1 MTGESNTLLAE
12 TSRDGNVPDGTPTR
26 VVFSVMRAARGWFKH
41 KPSMQL
47 AAICGCDVKTA
58 ERLFRG
64 DRAPNGEAVI
74 AMLRSE
80 VGVRLVEEA
89 TRDLSPK
96 EFKRFWREMGLA
108 ALRAN
113 LREREEEMAR

>member
-1 MTGESNTLLAE
+1 MTGTSSPVSAA
-12 TSRDGNVPDGTPTR
+12 TSRDGTVPDGTPTR

-58 ERLFRG
+58 ERYFAG
-64 DRAPNGEAVI
+64 DRTPNGEAVI

-89 TRDLSPK
+89 TRNLPPK
-96 EFKRFWREMGLA
+96 EFQKFWAEMGLA

-113 LREREEEMAR
+113 LREREEEMMR